1 MSPAQRK
8 PDLDLDEDLFDF
20 AGIERE
26 PDPVESEEDLEQ
38 IFASFRDVEQEEDLL
53 AVPQAPSAPAHTAP
67 THAAPIHAAERAPG
81 ANPDAAPDRAAR
93 PATSAA
99 PEASS
104 TLARR
109 TPAPEPAAR
118 APEASGERVPA
129 ARSSR
134 FTKGVVAVAAAV
146 TLLNSVVAVV
156 VLRGRSSDHDVRAV
170 APEAAPEAGAHEPA
184 AHAASHTPS
193 VIASGL
199 PEPERVGTLP
209 DHPALDEARRQI
221 SHGEY
226 GAARRRVYGLLS
238 IIDRLEDPRRGAL
251 EADCQFLIAQ
261 SLHLEALAR
270 MGGSE

>member
-1 MSPAQRK
+1 MSQAQGK

-20 AGIERE
+20 AAVRRE

-38 IFASFRDVEQEEDLL
+38 IFASFRDDGQEEDLL
-53 AVPQAPSAPAHTAP
+53 AVPQAPSAPTSAAPTSTAP
-67 THAAPIHAAERAPG
+67 TLAAERAPG
-81 ANPDAAPDRAAR
+81 TTPDAVHDRAPR
-93 PATSAA
+93 PAVNTA
-99 PEASS
+99 PESPTA
-104 TLARR
+104 ARR
-109 TPAPEPAAR
+109 TPASEPAAR
-118 APEASGERVPA
+118 APEATVEHIPA

-134 FTKGVVAVAAAV
+134 LSKGVVAVAAAV

-156 VLRGRSSDHDVRAV
+156 ALRGRSSDHDVRAV
-170 APEAAPEAGAHEPA
+170 APEGAPEAVAHEPA
-184 AHAASHTPS
+184 AHAASTHAPS
-193 VIASGL
+193 VAGSGL
-199 PEPERVGTLP
+199 PEPERVGIVP

-226 GAARRRVYGLLS
+226 GAARQRVYGLLS

-270 MGGSE
+270 MGGAE